1 LRKPAHVLAVAG
13 ETVAVR
19 TSAPL
24 GGQRNFRGRLTAADN
39 DGISL
44 TLESGESVSIPYTSV
59 ARANVIF
66 KFDDNGGQRE

>member
-1 LRKPAHVLAVAG
+1 
-13 ETVAVR
+13 
-19 TSAPL
+19 
-24 GGQRNFRGRLTAADN
+24 
-39 DGISL
+39 L